1 MISLSSPGLVLESIR
16 RAHHVELASYI
27 LVPGRFERALEQAAK
42 RGCMV
47 RVCLESRPYAD
58 ASGKRAAGNAAA
70 AGRLLAA
77 GAHVDLLD
85 SVASPEPP
93 LHVKAAIVDGVV
105 FLNDRNWAAAG
116 AGTILRGDGHADV
129 RSLRDSIESR
139 GTHST
144 RRLATDK
151 RSALARE
158 AAVLRSARRSV
169 DVCSESFGSD
179 NPVYLTLRALAARGV
194 RCRVA
199 VNRVELNPRER
210 RAIAALQSCGVEV
223 GVGHVDE
230 KFCVADGERAWIGSA
245 NATSPYCNATQRE
258 WAVTTR
264 ASSIAVTVRARF
276 STYWAAAKNPPIT
289 G

>member
-1 MISLSSPGLVLESIR
+1 M
-16 RAHHVELASYI
+16 
-27 LVPGRFERALEQAAK
+27 
-42 RGCMV
+42 
-47 RVCLESRPYAD
+47 
-58 ASGKRAAGNAAA
+58 
-70 AGRLLAA
+70 
-77 GAHVDLLD
+77 DLLD

-116 AGTILRGDGHADV
+116 AGTILRDDSHADV
-129 RSLRDSIESR
+129 RALRDSIESR

-151 RSALARE
+151 HSALARE
-158 AAVLRSARRSV
+158 AAVLGSARRSV

-179 NPVYLTLRALAARGV
+179 NPVYLTLRALAACGV

-210 RAIAALQSCGVEV
+210 RAIASLQSCGVEV
-223 GVGHVDE
+223 RVDE
-230 KFCVADGERAWIGSA
+230 KFCVADAGHVWIGSA
-245 NATSPYCNATQRE
+245 NATSTYCNATQRE
-258 WAVTTR
+258 WAGTTR

-276 STYWAAAKNPPIT
+276 STYWAVAKNPPIT